1 MYTLIFY
8 REDGESM
15 KLLKKINYY
24 FQRKIHKNEP
34 WLEYYSRKDR
44 KIKFTNKSI
53 YEFMRENVGN
63 DLSYYAFNYFENR
76 ITYDEFLKNVD
87 VCAKSLR
94 EYGVK
99 KGDIITICMPNIP
112 EAIYIFYACNKIGAV
127 SDIIHPLSSSFQIK
141 YYLNESKSS
150 YLFLVDF
157 NYEKVCDI
165 IDDTLIHKVILV
177 SPSHSMPKMLSIG
190 YRLTRGAKLLKP
202 DSNNDKYISWKSFY
216 QIGLYSNTNYQASVK
231 PTDLALILH
240 SGGTTGSPKGIMIS
254 NYSFNA
260 IAQQGAV
267 NVIDVRPKDK
277 IVTILPIFHGFGLGI
292 CVHTPLCL
300 RVEVILMPE
309 YDANRFYKIWKK
321 DKPHVILGVPTLWEG
336 MMSNKKFKNV
346 DMSQLK
352 YIISG
357 GDYLRIPQEER
368 INKFLHQHGAK
379 VNICKGY
386 GMTESVAATCYT
398 FPGTNEPGSIGI
410 PMVGNTY
417 KICDPKTCKE
427 LPIGEEGEICVNGP
441 TLMMGYLN
449 NSKETKKIIR
459 RHFDGKKWLHT
470 GDIGYISPNGI
481 VYYTQRLKRMIVV
494 SGFNVYPANIE
505 EVISSHP
512 SVDKVCVIGIPH
524 PYKMHVPK
532 AIIVLK
538 KDANKKVVLQ
548 ELKEICQKE
557 LSVYSQPKEYEFR
570 DSLPKTLYGKVDYK
584 NLEKEEES
592 KYEKK

>member
-1 MYTLIFY
+1 MNIF
-8 REDGESM
+8 
-15 KLLKKINYY
+15 KKIDYY
-24 FQRKIHKNEP
+24 FRRKIFKNEP
-34 WLEYYSRKDR
+34 WLEYYSREER
-44 KIKFTNKSI
+44 RIKFTNKSI
-53 YEFMRENVGN
+53 YEFMRENVGD
-63 DLSYYAFNYFENR
+63 DLSYFAFNYFENR
-76 ITYDEFLKNVD
+76 ITYDEFLKNIDKV
-87 VCAKSLR
+87 ASSLR

-99 KGDIITICMPNIP
+99 KGDIITICMPNMP

-127 SDIIHPLSSSFQIK
+127 SDIIHPLSSPEQIK
-141 YYLNESKSS
+141 FYLNESKSS

-157 NYEKVCDI
+157 NYEKVCQI
-165 IDDTLIHKVILV
+165 IDDTIVHKVILA
-177 SPSHSMPKMLSIG
+177 SPSLSMPRFLSIG
-190 YRLTRGAKLLKP
+190 YRLTRGAKIMKP
-202 DSNNDKYISWKSFY
+202 DDDDEKYVTWREFIEE
-216 QIGLYSNTNYQASVK
+216 GLSKADNYQATVK
-231 PTDLALILH
+231 SGDLALILH

-336 MMSNKKFKNV
+336 MMSNKKFRNV

-357 GDYLRIPQEER
+357 GDYLRIPQEMK
-368 INKFLHQHGAK
+368 INRFLHQHGAK
-379 VNICKGY
+379 VNILKGY

-417 KICDPKTCKE
+417 KICDPETGKE

-449 NSKETKKIIR
+449 NPKETKKILR
-459 RHFDGKKWLHT
+459 RHIDGKRWLHT
-470 GDIGYISPNGI
+470 GDIGYISPNGV

-494 SGFNVYPANIE
+494 SGFNVYPAVIE
-505 EVISSHP
+505 EVISKHP
-512 SVDKVCVIGIPH
+512 DVDKVCVIGIPH

-538 KDANKKVVLQ
+538 KDTDQKKVLRD
-548 ELKEICQKE
+548 LKELCSKE
-557 LSVYSQPKEYEFR
+557 LSVYSIPKEFEFR

-584 NLEKEEES
+584 LLEKEET
-592 KYEKK
+592 K